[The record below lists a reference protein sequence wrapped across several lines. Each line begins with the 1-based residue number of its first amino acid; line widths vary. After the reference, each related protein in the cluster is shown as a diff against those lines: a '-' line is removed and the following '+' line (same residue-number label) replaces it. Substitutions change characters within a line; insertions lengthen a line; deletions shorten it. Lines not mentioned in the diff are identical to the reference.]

1 MVLTRLDLLQ
11 GFAALF
17 QSLNRQ
23 DRDAILGV
31 TFTRRAHEN
40 DDWRTE
46 LNAFWQTWVDRM
58 NLALPDLMVAQTHT
72 RTSLFSFSRQM
83 QGSREPLVS
92 LLEGLLDGENMN
104 VMLRGVYLTSSLQRG
119 QMDDIFTQSAA
130 RQYRLG
136 NNPLASWPLVDTA
149 PYFTRSLFPQALL
162 AEPNLATESRAWL
175 IRSRRRLTVFSATGG
190 VAALLL
196 ITGWHHYYN
205 GNYQS
210 GITVLKQ
217 AKAFMDVPP
226 PQGEDDFGNLQLPLL
241 NPVRDATLA
250 YGDWGDRSRL
260 ADMGLYQGRRIGP
273 YVEQTYLQLLEQRY
287 LPSLFNGL
295 VKAMNAAPPESEE
308 KLAVLRVMRMLE
320 DKSGRN
326 NEVVKQYMAKRWSEK
341 FHGQRDIQA
350 QLMSHLDYALA
361 HTDWHA
367 ERQAGDGDAISRWTP
382 YDKPVVSAQKE
393 LSKLP
398 VYQRVYQS
406 LKTRALGVLPADLNL
421 RDQVGPTFD
430 QVFTSA
436 DDNKLVV
443 PQFLTRYGLQ
453 SYFVKQR
460 DELVELTAMDSWVL
474 NLTRSVK
481 YSDADRAEIQRQLPG
496 LPEMKVEVRSLTENP
511 PQASVI
517 KQGSTVRGF
526 IAGIA
531 CSVAVASALWWWQVY
546 PVQQQ
551 LLQVNDTAQ
560 GAATVWMASPEL
572 ENYER
577 RLQQLLDTSP
587 VQPLETGMQ
596 MMRVADSRWPES
608 LQQQQASTQWNE
620 ALKTRAQ
627 SSPQLRG
634 WLQTRQDLH
643 AFADLVMQR
652 EKEGLT
658 LSYIK
663 NVIWQAERGL
673 GQETPVESLLTQYHD
688 ARAQKQNTDALE
700 KQINERLEGV
710 LSRWLLLKNNVM
722 PEAATGTTAEK

>member
-1 MVLTRLDLLQ
+1 MATTRNKVMWQEGMLMRPHHFQQQQRYNDYLDNQRFRAMNDLSW
-11 GFAALF
+11 GF
-17 QSLNRQ
+17 
-23 DRDAILGV
+23 
-31 TFTRRAHEN
+31 
-40 DDWRTE
+40 TE
-46 LNAFWQTWVDRM
+46 LTLNNELLAQGKIMIDSASGTLPDGTVFSIPDQDALPDPLHPQNFPDERSR
-58 NLALPDLMVAQTHT
+58 NIYLALPVA
-72 RTSLFSFSRQM
+72 S
-83 QGSREPLVS
+83 
-92 LLEGLLDGENMN
+92 
-104 VMLRGVYLTSSLQRG
+104 
-119 QMDDIFTQSAA
+119 
-130 RQYRLG
+130 
-136 NNPLASWPLVDTA
+136 
-149 PYFTRSLFPQALL
+149 
-162 AEPNLATESRAWL
+162 
-175 IRSRRRLTVFSATGG
+175 
-190 VAALLL
+190 
-196 ITGWHHYYN
+196 
-205 GNYQS
+205 
-210 GITVLKQ
+210 
-217 AKAFMDVPP
+217 DVRN
-226 PQGEDDFGNLQLPLL
+226 EISD
-241 NPVRDATLA
+241 
-250 YGDWGDRSRL
+250 
-260 ADMGLYQGRRIGP
+260 GRRIGRYRLNYADVRDLHSEEGDARTLTLGQLTP
-273 YVEQTYLQLLEQRY
+273 RIMSGAEDMSAYITLPLCRISDRHADGSLTLDDDFIPSCQNIQVSKKLRVYLKEVQGAIGGRASDLANRIGSPAQSGIADVAEFMMLQLLNRNQTRFTHRARRSQLHPEEFY
-287 LPSLFNGL
+287 LDLAGLLGELMTFTEPSRL
-295 VKAMNAAPPESEE
+295 PCP
-308 KLAVLRVMRMLE
+308 
-320 DKSGRN
+320 
-326 NEVVKQYMAKRWSEK
+326 
-341 FHGQRDIQA
+341 
-350 QLMSHLDYALA
+350 LDV
-361 HTDWHA
+361 
-367 ERQAGDGDAISRWTP
+367 
-382 YDKPVVSAQKE
+382 YDHHD
-393 LSKLP
+393 LT
-398 VYQRVYQS
+398 
-406 LKTRALGVLPADLNL
+406 KTFKTL
-421 RDQVGPTFD
+421 
-430 QVFTSA
+430 
-436 DDNKLVV
+436 
-443 PQFLTRYGLQ
+443 
-453 SYFVKQR
+453 
-460 DELVELTAMDSWVL
+460 
-474 NLTRSVK
+474 
-481 YSDADRAEIQRQLPG
+481 LPG